1 MLRFILALCLLSL
14 VKVCFAQCQAV
25 GAQDKVPA
33 IIYQDQC
40 FELTGGNV
48 LSGNYIIEGKLFVK
62 ANSEIKVEKNSSI
75 LIRNFGSFEARGA
88 VNLGND
94 SKIVASDESS
104 LTVRSQFNLYDNSQI
119 FMYDKA
125 RVRLAGHVFLNSGSE
140 IRKEQG
146 AEFTVSSI
154 LDVSDSKINIQDGE
168 FVNQGTIRLTANSEF
183 NAFLESKLINEG
195 SFSIDETSKLTLEKM
210 AIFENKRRFDIFGSL
225 ALKDNAQYLNYGR
238 IWIRDSG
245 FIFTC
250 HNSGLLNKRLVQVD
264 GQILMAGDSKQLNEG
279 TLSVNEK
286 GKVRLI
292 ERAYFISNATL
303 HNKGSIDTQ
312 DEAIFKNQGGIQSR
326 KNRFDDFAI

>member
-140 IRKEQG
+140 IRKEH
-146 AEFTVSSI
+146 A
-154 LDVSDSKINIQDGE
+154 
-168 FVNQGTIRLTANSEF
+168 
-183 NAFLESKLINEG
+183 
-195 SFSIDETSKLTLEKM
+195 
-210 AIFENKRRFDIFGSL
+210 
-225 ALKDNAQYLNYGR
+225 
-238 IWIRDSG
+238 
-245 FIFTC
+245 
-250 HNSGLLNKRLVQVD
+250 
-264 GQILMAGDSKQLNEG
+264 
-279 TLSVNEK
+279 
-286 GKVRLI
+286 
-292 ERAYFISNATL
+292 
-303 HNKGSIDTQ
+303 
-312 DEAIFKNQGGIQSR
+312 
-326 KNRFDDFAI
+326 